1 MKHGELSAA
10 FLQFSFS
17 VKKLFEKKGQVKI
30 KAIFDNIVEHR
41 GSLAKIKSDFQM
53 LGSTKDVRI
62 KLGKSFGDEVS
73 VKVWEDKEERIVEI
87 SNDFLTSFFW
97 KI

>member
-17 VKKLFEKKGQVKI
+17 VKELFEKKGQV

-73 VKVWEDKEERIVEI
+73 VKV
-87 SNDFLTSFFW
+87 
-97 KI
+97 